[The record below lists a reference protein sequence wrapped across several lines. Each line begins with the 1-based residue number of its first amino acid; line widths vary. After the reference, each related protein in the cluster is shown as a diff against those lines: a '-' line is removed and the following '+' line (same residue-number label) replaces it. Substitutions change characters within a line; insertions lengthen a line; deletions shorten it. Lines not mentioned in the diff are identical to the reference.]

1 MRRALREHWPEYL
14 MEGVLLGGFML
25 AACVYAVLLDH
36 PASPVRRAL
45 GDPLP
50 RRLLFGVLM
59 GLTAVAIIYSPWG
72 KRSGAH
78 INPAWTLTTL
88 RLGRAA
94 PWDAAFYAAAQF
106 AGASAGVLLA
116 SALLG
121 PGLAHADVHYVTTRP
136 GAWGVA
142 AAAAAEVVITA
153 VLASVVLR
161 VAASPRHMRHTGLL
175 VGALVAAYIT
185 VEAPLSGMSMNPAR
199 SFGSALVAGEWT
211 ALWIYFVAPPLG
223 MLAAAELFLRAR
235 RHPDPLRDRAVA
247 ARALPCMK
255 LRPHGAGEPCLFCD
269 YAAERA
275 DDAPAPR
282 TQQLAALETR

>member
-25 AACVYAVLLDH
+25 A
-36 PASPVRRAL
+36 
-45 GDPLP
+45 
-50 RRLLFGVLM
+50 
-59 GLTAVAIIYSPWG
+59 AIIYSPWG

-142 AAAAAEVVITA
+142 AAAAEVVITA
-153 VLASVVLR
+153 VLWAHAGTRRGRGGPLAR
-161 VAASPRHMRHTGLL
+161 QIHLPAR
-175 VGALVAAYIT
+175 
-185 VEAPLSGMSMNPAR
+185 PLSR
-199 SFGSALVAGEWT
+199 SAVHEPDESG
-211 ALWIYFVAPPLG
+211 
-223 MLAAAELFLRAR
+223 AA
-235 RHPDPLRDRAVA
+235 
-247 ARALPCMK
+247 
-255 LRPHGAGEPCLFCD
+255 
-269 YAAERA
+269 
-275 DDAPAPR
+275 
-282 TQQLAALETR
+282 